1 MVRSLEEPEPTLVR
15 PLAFRVVH
23 FTVALPTIL
32 APAPRGLL
40 AAPLAFPQTAG
51 GSGAVRS
58 ARLRLVDLVG
68 YGLQTGGHLHE
79 VLPDHVLGYEFGE
92 PPTMGGLLAENFAEV
107 NHRTSR

>member
-1 MVRSLEEPEPTLVR
+1 MVRSLEGPEPTLVR

-23 FTVALPTIL
+23 FTVALPTH
-32 APAPRGLL
+32 PRSRSARLTRG
-40 AAPLAFPQTAG
+40 APLAFPQTAV

-92 PPTMGGLLAENFAEV
+92 PPTAGGLLAENFA
-107 NHRTSR
+107 